1 MDAASLM
8 AIELKDP
15 KAADVF
21 TPDELKLLLQTVD
34 TSTYAGNLSDL
45 VSSVRAKLAG
55 REPQE
60 PSKLKEVT

>member
-1 MDAASLM
+1 MDATDLM
-8 AIELKDP
+8 ALELKNP

-34 TSTYAGNLSDL
+34 TSTYAGALSEL
-45 VSSVRAKLAG
+45 VAGIRAKLQG

-60 PSKLKEVT
+60 PQLKEVT

>member
-1 MDAASLM
+1 MDATRLM
-8 AIELKDP
+8 AMELKEP

-21 TPDELKLLLQTVD
+21 TPDELKLLLQTVE

-55 REPQE
+55 REPKE

>member
-8 AIELKDP
+8 EEQGYP

-21 TPDELKLLLQTVD
+21 TADELKLLLQTVD

-55 REPQE
+55 REPKE
-60 PSKLKEVT
+60 PAQLKEVT